1 VRATTAFNKTLAIPG
16 AHVTGV
22 TFSPDGIV
30 VDLGRRTKR
39 LRCPCGWSTR
49 ASYDRSTRS
58 WRGLDLG
65 ASKVFLRAEIRRL
78 SCRRCGRVRTE
89 EVAWARLGARFTRD
103 FEDVVAWLAQ
113 RMDKTAITRLLR
125 CSWEAV
131 ASIVTRV
138 VADQLDDARLHEVY
152 RIGVDE
158 VSYRKGHRFLTVVA
172 DHDRDGAV
180 IWAGEGR
187 KAATLELFY
196 DELGEAG
203 SARLQAVSLDM
214 GAAFKKAT
222 DTKAPQARQCV
233 DPFHLVALANEAI
246 NKARRWAWNLERDKA
261 RQAAAAGSLAGPTR
275 RGRLPPGSPPR
286 PRDQARWV
294 KHTRWALLKDPDRL
308 KDSQLQVLHE
318 LRRSRS
324 VLYRC
329 WQLKEGL
336 RDLYRLTASANAPDH
351 LDWWLAWACRSRI
364 PAFVSLSQT
373 VRANRD
379 RILAAIE
386 LGLSNSKLEGLNSK
400 IRLINHRG
408 YGHHSAAALIAMI
421 YLCCGG
427 ITIEL
432 PLH

>member
-1 VRATTAFNKTLAIPG
+1 VRATTAFNKMLAIPG

-22 TFSPDGIV
+22 VFTPDGIV
-30 VDLGRRTKR
+30 VDMARRAKR

-49 ASYDRSTRS
+49 AVYDRSIRS

-65 ASKVFLRAEIRRL
+65 ATKVFLRAEIRRL
-78 SCRRCGRVRTE
+78 TCCACSRVRTE
-89 EVAWARLGARFTRD
+89 QVPWARPGARFTRD
-103 FEDVVAWLAQ
+103 YEEVVAWLAQ

-131 ASIVTRV
+131 AGIVTRV
-138 VADQLDDARLHEVY
+138 VADQLDDSRLEEVY

-158 VSYRKGHRFLTVVA
+158 VSYRKGHRYLTVVA

-180 IWAGEGR
+180 IWAGEG
-187 KAATLELFY
+187 KSGATLEQFY
-196 DELGEAG
+196 DQLGETGCAQ
-203 SARLQAVSLDM
+203 LQAVSMDL

-222 DTKAPQARQCV
+222 DHKAPQARQCL

-246 NKARRWAWNLERDKA
+246 TKARRWAWNLERDKA
-261 RQAAAAGSLAGPTR
+261 RQAAVLAGPKR
-275 RGRLPPGSPPR
+275 RGRPPAGSPP
-286 PRDQARWV
+286 PARDQARWV
-294 KHTRWALLKDPDRL
+294 KHTRWALLKDPDAL
-308 KDSQLQVLHE
+308 KPSQLDVLHE
-318 LRRSRS
+318 LRRSGS

-336 RDLYRLTASANAPDH
+336 RDLYRLADPTDAPTH

-364 PAFVSLSQT
+364 PAFINLSQT
-373 VRANRD
+373 LRANRE
-379 RILAAIE
+379 RILAAVE

-427 ITIEL
+427 LTIQL
-432 PLH
+432 PTER

>member
-1 VRATTAFNKTLAIPG
+1 MRATTAFNKMLAIPG
-16 AHVTGV
+16 AHVAAV
-22 TFSPDGIV
+22 TFTPEGIV
-30 VDLGRRTKR
+30 VDLTRRAKR

-49 ASYDRSTRS
+49 AVYDRSTRS

-65 ASKVFLRAEIRRL
+65 ATTLLLRAEIRRL
-78 SCRRCGRVRTE
+78 DCRACGRVRTE
-89 EVAWARLGARFTRD
+89 DVPWARPAARFTRD

-131 ASIVTRV
+131 ANIVERV
-138 VADQLDDARLHEVY
+138 VADQLDDARLDEVY

-158 VSYRKGHRFLTVVA
+158 VSYRKGHRYLTVVA
-172 DHDRDGAV
+172 DHDRQGAV
-180 IWAGEGR
+180 IWAGEG
-187 KAATLELFY
+187 KNAATLERFY
-196 DELGEAG
+196 DELGEAR
-203 SARLQAVSLDM
+203 SAQLQAVSMDL

-222 DTKAPQARQCV
+222 DARAPQARQCV

-246 NKARRWAWNLERDKA
+246 NKARRWAWNIERDKA
-261 RQAAAAGSLAGPTR
+261 RQAAAAAGPKR
-275 RGRLPPGSPPR
+275 RGRPPADSPPPAR
-286 PRDQARWV
+286 NQARWV
-294 KHTRWALLKDPDRL
+294 KHTRWALLKDPDAL
-308 KDSQLQVLHE
+308 KPTQLEVLHE
-318 LRRSRS
+318 LRRSHS

-336 RDLYRLTASANAPDH
+336 RDLYRLADPADAPMH

-364 PAFVSLSQT
+364 PAFITLSKT
-373 VRANRD
+373 VRTNRD
-379 RILAAIE
+379 RVLAAVE
-386 LGLSNSKLEGLNSK
+386 LALSNSKLEGLNSK

-427 ITIEL
+427 LTIPL
-432 PLH
+432 PTER